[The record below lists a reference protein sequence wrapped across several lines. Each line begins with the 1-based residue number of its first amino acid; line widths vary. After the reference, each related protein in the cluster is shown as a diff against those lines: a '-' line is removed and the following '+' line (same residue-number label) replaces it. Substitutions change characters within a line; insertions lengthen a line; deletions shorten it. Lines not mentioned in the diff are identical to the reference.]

1 VLRVW
6 CCVLLPSLSVLAA
19 VCLGLCAL
27 YWLTVMLE
35 V

>member
-1 VLRVW
+1 MRVW
-6 CCVLLPSLSVLAA
+6 CCFLLPSLSVLAA
-19 VCLGLCAL
+19 VLGLCAL